1 MFICSAAGLSS
12 HLASFN
18 FIRLLSPT
26 ELMVFLN
33 SINVIL
39 DSKPHISLL
48 VFNSLSFPFSTL
60 PNPRLKPGIMEHVG
74 RILSHIS
81 AVRQLAVNIYF
92 FLPHVQPG

>member
-1 MFICSAAGLSS
+1 
-12 HLASFN
+12 
-18 FIRLLSPT
+18 
-26 ELMVFLN
+26 MVFLN

-48 VFNSLSFPFSTL
+48 VLNSLSFPFSTL

-81 AVRQLAVNIYF
+81 AVRQLVVNIF
-92 FLPHVQPG
+92 FFYLMFSWVTEKIVSRLIHAS

>member
-1 MFICSAAGLSS
+1 
-12 HLASFN
+12 
-18 FIRLLSPT
+18 
-26 ELMVFLN
+26 MVFLN

-81 AVRQLAVNIYF
+81 AVRQLVVNIF
-92 FLPHVQPG
+92 FLPHVQLGYGKNCFEADSRVIDCDHVSAGN